1 MKKKLSY
8 DALEHR
14 VKELEQLL
22 SSHLSNTP
30 IGTIYWDLDFKTV
43 EWNPAAEAIF
53 GYTKEE
59 AIGRHITELILPED
73 MKKLVGDIFKEVLS
87 AKGGAHSINENITK
101 DGRRITCDWYNT
113 ALKDTDGRGIG
124 GITGT

>member
-8 DALEHR
+8 EALEHR

>member
-8 DALEHR
+8 EALEHR

-43 EWNPAAEAIF
+43 EWNPAAKAIF

-73 MKKLVGDIFKEVLS
+73 MKELVGDIFKDVLS

>member
-73 MKKLVGDIFKEVLS
+73 MKELVGDIFKEVLS